1 MKTLYE
7 IPSKDYLLNRRHA
20 VCIYCKD
27 NVQEVRDYLE
37 LVCGFKKASWDT
49 SEYTTLKWLF
59 LDSSSEVH
67 GSVAESGHSNK
78 ISVSIDNL
86 LKQYRQILEYKPIN
100 LKMVEEIKLR

>member
-1 MKTLYE
+1 MKSLYE
-7 IPSKDYLLNRRHA
+7 IPNKDYLLNRRHA

-37 LVCGFKKASWDT
+37 LECGFKKASWNT

-59 LDSSSEVH
+59 LDNSNEVH
-67 GSVAESGHSNK
+67 GSVANHGHSNK

-100 LKMVEEIKLR
+100 LKRVEEIKLR